1 MFTLNID
8 WIPCLGCLTD
18 VVQALNPH
26 MWHRS
31 DYLMPP
37 PISCL
42 PFNDAAGASMRT
54 RLTQEA
60 TGSRLQKCLYWKVCC
75 ISSWIKTIQKKKT
88 GLTHLF
94 SPIRGQ
100 TGDSRDTRSWNQA
113 FPHHQK
119 IPLQTEAEYR
129 AEEVQKSVLNPSS
142 ELKSK
147 INSTNCL
154 NRLREDEGRRGGK

>member
-1 MFTLNID
+1 MHWFLGWRRPSLRSRMFTLNID

-75 ISSWIKTIQKKKT
+75 ISSLIKTIQKKKQVW
-88 GLTHLF
+88 HIFFPLF
-94 SPIRGQ
+94 GVRPGTQGTLVAEIKHFPTIRKFPSKPRLNTEQ
-100 TGDSRDTRSWNQA
+100 RRCRNQCL
-113 FPHHQK
+113 
-119 IPLQTEAEYR
+119 IP
-129 AEEVQKSVLNPSS
+129 VQN
-142 ELKSK
+142 
-147 INSTNCL
+147 
-154 NRLREDEGRRGGK
+154 